1 MPYAMSVRLMRAQ
14 QGFTLIEVMVAI
26 TVLLVGVLGTVTM
39 IDGANAV
46 TSRTQAREGGTAVA
60 RSALEIA
67 RGIPYQDLTS
77 AQLLAV
83 LQTRPGLLD
92 AQPGVPGHQIQSR
105 GFLYTFTPVVC
116 SMDDPKDKLGVHAGV
131 PLEFCPDSDAATGTP
146 ASVDKNPDDYRR
158 VAVSLRWAD
167 KAGHAISVKQT
178 GVVTNPAGGLGPT
191 VNSVT
196 PKLPNSPT
204 ITAGTVATYDIVTSS
219 LADTVSMTAN
229 GRRIGD
235 ATRVDSTHWTFSWD
249 LGPIATPKF
258 IDCNYV
264 LQAQAS
270 DDKGRV
276 GAPFALTV
284 TLNRRQPFAPPGFEG
299 GRNLNGSRVDVQ
311 WEAGSEC
318 DIQRYEVF
326 RGTNPSAINTPVP
339 ACTRYL
345 GERTECLDET
355 APAGQVY
362 YKVQAF
368 DKSSS
373 GTDRPG
379 DPASLTIVEGNGG
392 PPPMPTALQVCSG
405 GNPDCN
411 DIHGAAAPPGSA
423 VLSWEPASDPD
434 GIAFYRVYRG
444 GSTYGHRHDVLFKV
458 EGKPLVFVDTPSGGT
473 ESYYVSAVDS
483 LFGESELSGPVTW
496 P

>member
-1 MPYAMSVRLMRAQ
+1 MSRTLIRQQ

-46 TSRTQAREGGTAVA
+46 TTQTKAREGGTAVA
-60 RSALEIA
+60 RSVLEIA
-67 RGIPYQDLTS
+67 RGVPYQDLTS

-83 LQTRPGLLD
+83 IETRPGLLD
-92 AQPGVPGHQIQSR
+92 AQPGVAGHQIESR
-105 GFLYTFTPVVC
+105 GFIYTLTPVVC
-116 SMDDPKDKLGVHAGV
+116 LMDDPKDRLGVHADI
-131 PLEFCPDSDAATGTP
+131 PLDFCPDSDVVSGTP
-146 ASVDKNPDDYRR
+146 TAVDKNPDDYRR
-158 VAVSLRWAD
+158 VGVHLRWAD
-167 KAGHAISVKQT
+167 SAGHEISVKQT

-204 ITAGTVATYDIVTSS
+204 ITEGTVATYDIVTSS

-229 GRRIGD
+229 GHRIGD
-235 ATRVDSTHWTFSWD
+235 ATRDDNTHWTFSWN
-249 LGPIATPKF
+249 LGPIDDPKF

-270 DDKGRV
+270 DDKGRL

-284 TLNRRQPFAPPGFEG
+284 TLNRRQPFAPPGIEG
-299 GRNLNGSRVDVQ
+299 GRNLNGNRVDVQ
-311 WEAGSEC
+311 WGTGSEC

-326 RGTNPSAINTPVP
+326 RGTNPSAIDTPVP
-339 ACTRYL
+339 ACTRFL
-345 GERTECLDET
+345 GEKTECLDEA

-362 YKVQAF
+362 YKVWAV
-368 DKSSS
+368 DKGSS
-373 GTDRPG
+373 GDRPG
-379 DPASLTIVEGNGG
+379 DPTALTIVEGNGG
-392 PPPMPTALQVCSG
+392 PPSTPTGLQVCSG
-405 GNPDCN
+405 GNPACN
-411 DIHGAAAPPGSA
+411 DIHGAPAPPGSA

-434 GIAFYRVYRG
+434 GVAFYRVYRG
-444 GSTYGHRHDVLFKV
+444 GATYGDRHDVLFEV
-458 EGKPLVFVDTPSGGT
+458 DGKPLVFVDTPSGGT
-473 ESYYVSAVDS
+473 ATYYVSAVDS
-483 LFGESELSGPVTW
+483 LFGESQLSGPVTW